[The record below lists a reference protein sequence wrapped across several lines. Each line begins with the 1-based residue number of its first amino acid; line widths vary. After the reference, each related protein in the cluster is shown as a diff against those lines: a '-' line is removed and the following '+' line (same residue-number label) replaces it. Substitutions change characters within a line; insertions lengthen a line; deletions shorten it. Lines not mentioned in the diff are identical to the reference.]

1 MKIFISHSSKNANY
15 GQAIVDLLVAVGVN
29 SEQIIFTSNDA
40 FGIPTGQN
48 IFNWLKARITE
59 KPHVVYLLS
68 TAYYSSIACLNEMGA
83 AWVVENE
90 HTIIFTPE
98 FNTSSYEFQNGVLDP
113 REMGFKINNHD
124 RVVEFIETLRE
135 SFQISTKAVL
145 VGQKIREFNEKVN
158 SFQVPNE
165 SLNIS
170 RSTVEEPK
178 AVEDLININQI
189 KETQEKKV
197 TENPIKKNS
206 QKSPHVSIGNLQHVI
221 KFFNDLQEN
230 KLKDEEILLLHYAS
244 DTARFKL
251 GTGWKS
257 GPEIENIKTWED
269 VNGLNSKL
277 SLGYDE
283 IIRRFDLK
291 KLTEVT
297 ELTSGGN
304 PREVMF
310 VSDLQN
316 VLLELPMEVNL
327 KIEEALSRN
336 EKIITQSTWGDEDDL
351 PF

>member
-1 MKIFISHSSKNANY
+1 
-15 GQAIVDLLVAVGVN
+15 
-29 SEQIIFTSNDA
+29 
-40 FGIPTGQN
+40 
-48 IFNWLKARITE
+48 
-59 KPHVVYLLS
+59 
-68 TAYYSSIACLNEMGA
+68 MGA

-98 FNTSSYEFQNGVLDP
+98 FNTSRYEFQNGALDP

-135 SFQISTKAVL
+135 SFPISTKAVL
-145 VGQKIREFNEKVN
+145 LGQKIREFIEKVN
-158 SFQVPNE
+158 SFHVPNE
-165 SLNIS
+165 SLHIS
-170 RSTVEEPK
+170 KSNVEETK
-178 AVEDLININQI
+178 AVVDLININQI
-189 KETQEKKV
+189 KETQEKEIA
-197 TENPIKKNS
+197 ENPVKKNL
-206 QKSPHVSIGNLQHVI
+206 QKSPHVSIGNLNHVI
-221 KFFNDLQEN
+221 KFFNDLQGN

-316 VLLELPMEVNL
+316 VLLELPEDVRL